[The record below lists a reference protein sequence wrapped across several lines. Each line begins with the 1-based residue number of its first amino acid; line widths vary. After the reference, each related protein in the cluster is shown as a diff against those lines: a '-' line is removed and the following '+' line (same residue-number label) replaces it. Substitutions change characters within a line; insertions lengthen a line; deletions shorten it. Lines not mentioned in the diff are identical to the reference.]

1 MKNLL
6 KKTSGS
12 VKLFILVVLIYA
24 IFGVFNAPLII
35 SSFNTFIKL
44 LKDVLPILA
53 IVFSLMFITNMLITS
68 KKIAN
73 ILSRKWGIKGYFLAI
88 VFGVLSAGPIYMWY
102 PLLSDLKEK
111 GVSNSLIAI
120 FLYNRAVKIPLIP
133 IMIYYF
139 GFYYVLILSC
149 LMILFSVINGLI
161 IEKLLLTK
169 KS

>member
-24 IFGVFNAPLII
+24 IFGIFNPPLIV
-35 SSFNTFIKL
+35 SSFDTFLKL
-44 LKDVLPILA
+44 LKEVLPVLV

-68 KKIAN
+68 KKVAN
-73 ILSRKWGIKGYFLAI
+73 IMSRKWGIKGYFLAI
-88 VFGVLSAGPIYMWY
+88 AFGILSAGPIYMWY

-111 GVSNSLIAI
+111 GIRDSLIAI

-139 GFYYVLILSC
+139 GFNYVLILGC

-161 IEKLLLTK
+161 IEKLLLTQK
-169 KS
+169 Q